1 MSNSKVSSI
10 IGWILLTFAAA
21 IYAYGIIIAITQS
34 LAHSNKIPE
43 PLDSIVSTIGAI
55 LLTNLGAVLG
65 ISVAKPQSALSRMTL
80 ISRPQ
85 TTNLAAPQAI
95 IATDPATDRELIQF
109 VAVVFYLA
117 VLVACFVVWAVNTFR
132 SGEPIPVVSVIEQ
145 NGKNLLG
152 VIAAYVAFILG
163 SK

>member
-21 IYAYGIIIAITQS
+21 IYAYGIIMATIQS
-34 LAHSNKIPE
+34 LAHSTKIPE

-85 TTNLAAPQAI
+85 TTTLAATQAI
-95 IATDPATDRELIQF
+95 NPTDPATERELIQF

-117 VLVACFVVWAVNTFR
+117 VLVACFIVWAINTFR
-132 SGEPIPVVSVIEQ
+132 SGDPFPVVNIVEQ

-163 SK
+163 AK